1 MANMLQGIF
10 GERLGRSFDLGD
22 PPTLLSHT
30 PGGQVLA
37 VTEIRFNPT
46 VDGFRAP
53 LGNDEGYLVGLQ
65 FRALRRHELWLDGS
79 RVSVQPFARGSS
91 CIYDLKRAP
100 VAWLAEPLHS
110 LNFYV
115 PCKALA
121 ELADELEQPAL
132 SELHHEPGGF
142 VADHVIDCLG
152 QCLLPTLH
160 GEQRGNQLFVDHVLL
175 AVRNHL
181 ATRYGNVRSACHIIP
196 GGLAGWQQRKA
207 KEMIREHMVEGISLA
222 ELAQACRLSTSA
234 FARAFRKSVGMPA
247 HQWLLQCRIDRS
259 MELMHDRSLQL
270 ADVALSSG
278 FADQSHF
285 TRSFGRRV
293 GCSPGAWRRRCAA

>member
-1 MANMLQGIF
+1 MQQGIF
-10 GERLGRSFDLGD
+10 GERLGRSFDLGE
-22 PPTLLSHT
+22 PPTLLSST

-37 VTEIRFNPT
+37 ATEIRFNPSD
-46 VDGFRAP
+46 DGFRAP
-53 LGNDEGYLVGLQ
+53 LGNDDGYLVGLQ
-65 FRALRRHELWLDGS
+65 FRALHRHELWLDGAK
-79 RVSVQPFARGSS
+79 VPVQPFQRGST
-91 CIYDLKRAP
+91 CIYDLRRAP
-100 VAWLAEPLHS
+100 VAWLGEPLHS

-115 PCKALA
+115 PCKALS
-121 ELADELEQPAL
+121 ELAGELGQPAVN
-132 SELHHEPGGF
+132 ELRHDPGGF
-142 VADHVIDCLG
+142 VDDTVIDCLG

-181 ATRYGNVRSACHIIP
+181 ALRYGNMRSTCHIIR
-196 GGLAGWQQRKA
+196 GGLATWQQRKA
-207 KEMIREHMVEGISLA
+207 KEMIREHMIEGISLV

-247 HQWLLQCRIDRS
+247 HQWLLQCRIEHA
-259 MELMHDRSLQL
+259 MELMRNRSLQL

-293 GCSPGAWRRRCAA
+293 GRSPGEWRRQCAA

>member
-1 MANMLQGIF
+1 MQQGIF
-10 GERLGRSFDLGD
+10 GERLGRSFDLGE
-22 PPTLLSHT
+22 PPTLLSST

-37 VTEIRFNPT
+37 ATEIRLNPSD
-46 VDGFRAP
+46 DGFRAP
-53 LGNDEGYLVGLQ
+53 LGNDDGYLVGLQ
-65 FRALRRHELWLDGS
+65 FRALHRHELWLDGAK
-79 RVSVQPFARGSS
+79 VPVQPFQRGST
-91 CIYDLKRAP
+91 CIYDLRRAP
-100 VAWLAEPLHS
+100 VAWLGEPLHS

-115 PCKALA
+115 PCKALS
-121 ELADELEQPAL
+121 ELAGELGQPAVN
-132 SELHHEPGGF
+132 ELRHEPGGF
-142 VADHVIDCLG
+142 VDDTVIDCLG

-181 ATRYGNVRSACHIIP
+181 ALRYGNVRSTCQIIR
-196 GGLAGWQQRKA
+196 GGLATWQQRKA
-207 KEMIREHMVEGISLA
+207 KEMIREHMIEGISLV

-247 HQWLLQCRIDRS
+247 HQWLLQCRIEHA
-259 MELMHDRSLQL
+259 MELMRNRSLQL

-293 GCSPGAWRRRCAA
+293 GRSPGEWRRQCAA